1 MTSTLRLRTPADLLA
16 AVPYMLGFH
25 PDDSVVV
32 LGLRR
37 GALVF
42 ELRGDLPSDGHV
54 DEFADYYARLVH
66 RQRVDAALLVG
77 YGSKDAVTP
86 AVTAT
91 AAALSRHGIVVPEML
106 RAHQGRYWSYL
117 CTSPTCCPPE
127 GTQYD
132 VSSSPIAAQATVFGC
147 EALPSRAELERRL
160 APLTGAARAAMHA
173 ATRRA
178 VAKLTPLPGDP
189 AMLVPAGR
197 DAVDAAVARHRAG
210 GRLDDDELA
219 WLSVVLGHE
228 PVRDHAWSSVR
239 GDLGVHVSLWGD
251 VLRRAEPELAAPAA
265 TLLGLAAWFAGE
277 GAIASIALARALEA
291 DPKYV
296 LAQLLDHALRHGLSP
311 AEWEAECESARLR
324 MRSAPTWVAG
334 SGRPGRGGRRRADK
348 DVGG

>member
-25 PDDSVVV
+25 PADSVVV

-37 GALVF
+37 EALVF
-42 ELRGDLPSDGHV
+42 ELRGDLPGGGQV
-54 DEFADYYARLVH
+54 DDFADYYARLVH
-66 RQRVDAALLVG
+66 RQQVDAALLVG
-77 YGSKDAVTP
+77 YGSGDAVTP

-91 AAALSRHGIVVPEML
+91 AAALSRRGIAVPEML
-106 RAHQGRYWSYL
+106 RAYQGRYWSYT

-127 GTQYD
+127 GTPYD

-160 APLTGAARAAMHA
+160 APVTGAARTAMQA

-178 VAKLTPLPGDP
+178 VAKLTRLASLPGLLVWDATEQECSEGSLPGDP
-189 AMLVPAGR
+189 ARLVMAGR
-197 DAVDAAVARHRAG
+197 AAVDAAVVRHRAG

-239 GDLGVHVSLWGD
+239 GDLGVHVCLWAD
-251 VLRRAEPELAAPAA
+251 VLRRAEPELAAPPA
-265 TLLGLAAWFAGE
+265 TLLGLAAWCAGE
-277 GAIASIALARALEA
+277 GAIASIALARALHA
-291 DPKYV
+291 DRTYV

-311 AEWEAECESARLR
+311 AEWEAEFESARMR
-324 MRSAPTWVAG
+324 MRSAPT
-334 SGRPGRGGRRRADK
+334 
-348 DVGG
+348 